1 MKIYISTILV
11 LLLIITPIVS
21 KAQINL
27 NIDYPE
33 FGGITPSAG
42 MEFSDLIIW
51 LYYLII
57 TIATAAAFG
66 MIVYGGME
74 YLTSAGNESRMTSG
88 KEKIKA
94 AIIGLLI
101 IIISYLVLETINP
114 QLLEMPS
121 LEV

>member
-1 MKIYISTILV
+1 MKIYILIILAFF
-11 LLLIITPIVS
+11 LIITPNLS
-21 KAQINL
+21 EAQISL
-27 NIDYPE
+27 NIDYPS

-51 LYYLII
+51 LYYGII

-66 MIVYGGME
+66 MIIYGGME

-88 KEKIKA
+88 RDKIKA
-94 AIIGLLI
+94 AIVGLLI

-114 QLLEMPS
+114 QTLEMPS
-121 LEV
+121 LGI

>member
-1 MKIYISTILV
+1 MKIYILITLV
-11 LLLIITPIVS
+11 LLLTVTPIIS
-21 KAQINL
+21 EAQINL
-27 NIDYPE
+27 NIDYPS

-51 LYYLII
+51 LYYGII

-66 MIVYGGME
+66 MIVYGGIE

-88 KEKIKA
+88 REKIQA
-94 AIIGLLI
+94 AVVGLLI

-121 LEV
+121 LGV